1 MKKKLA
7 ATFAILSLLITGC
20 LGGHKIV
27 VEYGDEDL
35 VSCPKRAKA
44 GETVTVETVIVSDAD
59 LFLFVDGVSLEP
71 VKEGYYQFV
80 MPDHDVTIK
89 IVIKSNGLA

>member
-20 LGGHKIV
+20 LGGHKII

-44 GETVTVETVIVSDAD
+44 GETVTVETVSVSDAD
-59 LFLFVDGVSLEP
+59 LFFYLDGVELKP
-71 VKEGYYQFV
+71 IKEGYYEFT
-80 MPDHDVTIK
+80 MPDHDVDIK
-89 IVIKSNGLA
+89 VVIVSNGLA

>member
-20 LGGHKIV
+20 LGGHKII

-44 GETVTVETVIVSDAD
+44 GETVTVETVSVSDAD
-59 LFLFVDGVSLEP
+59 LFFYLDGVELKP
-71 VKEGYYQFV
+71 IKEGFYQFE

>member
-7 ATFAILSLLITGC
+7 ATFAILSLLISGC

-27 VEYGDEDL
+27 IENGEDDV

-44 GETVTVETVIVSDAD
+44 GETVTVETVSVCDAD
-59 LFLFVDGVSLEP
+59 LYFYLDGVELEP
-71 VKEGYYQFV
+71 IKEGFYQFE
-80 MPDHDVTIK
+80 MPDHDVTIRV
-89 IVIKSNGLA
+89 VIKSNGLA